1 VPAFVLA
8 TLLIAGLSLSG
19 HDAVDAGSS
28 WKTELA
34 DWVHLA
40 AASLWIGGLGTL
52 VALVWFGAPDL
63 RRTAFARFS
72 RLATVLVAVVIG
84 AGTYLSIVRLP
95 QLSDL
100 LSTGYGHVLLFK
112 LGLVSLALAWGA
124 FHHFAIRPLV
134 ARADDGVL
142 TRIGGSLAA
151 ESLVGVAVLLA
162 AAVLVDSRPPTRPI
176 GTSDRQS
183 QAPRAAITLPP

>member
-1 VPAFVLA
+1 MPPTRARR
-8 TLLIAGLSLSG
+8 
-19 HDAVDAGSS
+19 
-28 WKTELA
+28 WKTEIA

-40 AASLWIGGLGTL
+40 AASLWIGGLASL
-52 VALVWFGAPDL
+52 VVLVWFGAPTL

-72 RLATVLVAVVIG
+72 RLATVLVGVVIG

-95 QLSDL
+95 QVSDL
-100 LSTGYGHVLLFK
+100 WTTGYGHVLLVK
-112 LGLVSLALAWGA
+112 LGLVSVALAWGA

-162 AAVLVDSRPPTRPI
+162 AAVLVDSRPPQRPI
-176 GTSDRQS
+176 GTSDRTS
-183 QAPRAAITLPP
+183 QVPRAAVTLTP